1 MDNQI
6 QEGLRVREESQG
18 ASEDEGKRERLQ
30 WACWGVSEQVKARDA
45 GLCVLPLWAC
55 LWR

>member
-18 ASEDEGKRERLQ
+18 ASEDEGKREAAMGML
-30 WACWGVSEQVKARDA
+30 GSEQVKARDA